1 MNARLLIGAIVQQV
15 TVLIAQ
21 LATSGGVRAPL
32 AHVAGQVFLEL
43 ARELEAQG
51 VSRRVSAD
59 MFGMALRAYQ
69 RKVKRLSEQADESGQ
84 SLWAALLDALGR
96 EGPIL
101 RSTILHRF
109 GREDEDVVRAVLHD
123 LVQSGLVVDVGR
135 GAAARYRLARD
146 EELLARQEL
155 GRDALIHA
163 LVYRLGPISIGTLSA
178 RTGLSEVTLAPLL
191 LALVERGA
199 IELHDSAYSARD
211 FSVPLGASAGWEAAV
226 FDHVQA
232 MVLAIVQ
239 RLAAEP
245 SGKLVGGSTYTFDVW
260 DGHPMVAEV
269 EGALARFRDE
279 HSALRARV
287 EAHNQS
293 AGRPAS
299 YRQVMVYAGQ
309 SVLARE
315 QEEDEKE

>member
-51 VSRRVSAD
+51 VSRKVSAD

-69 RKVKRLSEQADESGQ
+69 RKVKRLSEQPDEGGQ
-84 SLWAALLDALGR
+84 SLWGALLDALSR
-96 EGPIL
+96 EGSLSRAAIL
-101 RSTILHRF
+101 ERF
-109 GREDEDVVRAVLHD
+109 GREDEDVARAVLHD
-123 LVQSGLVVDVGR
+123 LVQSGLVVDVGK
-135 GAAARYRLARD
+135 GAATRYRLARD

-155 GRDALIHA
+155 GRHALIHA
-163 LVYRLGPISIGTLSA
+163 LVYRLGPISIGTLAA
-178 RTGLSEVTLAPLL
+178 RTGLSEVTLGPVL

-199 IELHDSAYSARD
+199 VEQSGESYRARD

-232 MVLAIVQ
+232 VVQAIVQ
-239 RLAAEP
+239 RLSGENGKAA
-245 SGKLVGGSTYTFDVW
+245 GGSTYTFDVW
-260 DGHPMVAEV
+260 DGHPMAAEV
-269 EGALARFRDE
+269 EGALAKFRSE

-287 EAHNQS
+287 EAFNQGT
-293 AGRPAS
+293 ARPAS
-299 YRQVMVYAGQ
+299 YRQVVVYAGQ
-309 SVLARE
+309 SILGRE
-315 QEEDEKE
+315 EEEGT